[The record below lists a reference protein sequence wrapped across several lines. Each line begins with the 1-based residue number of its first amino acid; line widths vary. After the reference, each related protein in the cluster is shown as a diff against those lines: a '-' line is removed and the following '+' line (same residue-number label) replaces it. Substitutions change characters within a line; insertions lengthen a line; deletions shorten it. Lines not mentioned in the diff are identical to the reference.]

1 MSRDFPAL
9 VNYWRS
15 AHARRGFQGT
25 WPVARLERLRGLLAS
40 DAGEVTFAARFGID
54 DSGYAFVDLSV
65 QAELTLTCQRT
76 LEPFGF
82 PIELEVRLGLIA
94 SEADAAALPEGYEPL
109 VAREE
114 PSPLMDLVEDELI
127 LALPLIAKKPVGP
140 EEPAFVFETEPAPES
155 SASPFEALEALK
167 SNKQNS

>member
-9 VNYWRS
+9 VNFWRL

-40 DAGEVTFAARFGID
+40 DAGEVEFGARFGID

-65 QAELTLTCQRT
+65 KAELILTCQRT

-82 PIELEVRLGLIA
+82 PVELEVRLGLIA
-94 SEADAAALPEGYEPL
+94 SEADAAALPEGYEPV
-109 VAREE
+109 VARDE

-140 EEPAFVFETEPAPES
+140 DEPALVFETGPEPEPL
-155 SASPFEALEALK
+155 ASPFGALEALK
-167 SNKQNS
+167 SKN